1 LPTVAPNFGALVPA
15 WLGEVVSQ
23 KKCVKLSASH
33 SITNELPERA
43 IVRMLMHFTPGC
55 ESQASF
61 RAVDEP
67 VVVVVVVVDPPTA
80 VVVED
85 EPPVVVLAPSDP
97 RGGNVTVELVLSSPP
112 HEDSTRAAATV
123 ATRTSRIGERDEASA
138 RDEAVPGRKLHDP
151 NVDAPEKSTGTTR
164 GAALLSPRLSN
175 ERSERD
181 R

>member
-1 LPTVAPNFGALVPA
+1 
-15 WLGEVVSQ
+15 
-23 KKCVKLSASH
+23 
-33 SITNELPERA
+33 
-43 IVRMLMHFTPGC
+43 MLMHFTPGC

-123 ATRTSRIGERDEASA
+123 ATRIHTRRGRGMGKPHESGNGTKL
-138 RDEAVPGRKLHDP
+138 VPGTRLCP
-151 NVDAPEKSTGTTR
+151 GGSSMTPTSTPR
-164 GAALLSPRLSN
+164 RSQPARLGARRYCPL
-175 ERSERD
+175 D
-181 R
+181 